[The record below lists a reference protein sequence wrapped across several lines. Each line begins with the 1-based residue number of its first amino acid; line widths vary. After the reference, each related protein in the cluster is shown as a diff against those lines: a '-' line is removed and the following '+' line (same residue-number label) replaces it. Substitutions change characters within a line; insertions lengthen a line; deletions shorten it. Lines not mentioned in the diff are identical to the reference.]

1 MHRFILGLSV
11 GLSSLAAASLN
22 AVAAEGF
29 ADLAEKLTPSV
40 VNIAALH
47 NPGGASGSSSMP
59 LDQFLHQFFGDHGDN
74 EENGDSGPAEPP
86 TPPGSP
92 DASGPSVGSGF
103 IIDASGYIVTNN
115 HVIDGGDQIMVTLQD
130 DTTLEASVVGRDTVT
145 DIALLKVNAGKKL
158 PVAVWGDANKSRPG
172 DWVLVIGD
180 PFGLGGTVTAGI
192 LSARAREI
200 NAGPY
205 DDFLQT
211 DAAINRGN
219 SGGPLF
225 NMAGEVIGIN
235 TAIYSPSGGSIGI
248 GFAISSNLARP
259 IIEQLKAHGKVERG
273 WLGVRIQ
280 PMSVEIAESLGLEKP
295 MGALIADIDADG
307 PAAATEMRAGDVI
320 LKFDGKQV
328 ERGRQLPRMV
338 ADAAIGKEVSVTI
351 WRDGKEV
358 ELKVKIAALDPQRLV
373 VNRSADPKL
382 PPAPTVDVLG
392 LSLAMPTPSLRAHFS
407 IDEGA
412 SGAVVMAVVANSPA
426 AHSGVA
432 PGDMVTA
439 VGREIVATPEQ
450 VIEKIAQARQN
461 QRKSVLLRVERKGS
475 GHFIALPIEQ
485 G

>member
-1 MHRFILGLSV
+1 DERTDVAVIKISA
-11 GLSSLAAASLN
+11 SSLPTVKLGDPTRIKPGQW
-22 AVAAEGF
+22 V
-29 ADLAEKLTPSV
+29 LA
-40 VNIAALH
+40 I
-47 NPGGASGSSSMP
+47 
-59 LDQFLHQFFGDHGDN
+59 
-74 EENGDSGPAEPP
+74 
-86 TPPGSP
+86 GSP
-92 DASGPSVGSGF
+92 FGF
-103 IIDASGYIVTNN
+103 EN
-115 HVIDGGDQIMVTLQD
+115 
-130 DTTLEASVVGRDTVT
+130 
-145 DIALLKVNAGKKL
+145 
-158 PVAVWGDANKSRPG
+158 
-172 DWVLVIGD
+172 
-180 PFGLGGTVTAGI
+180 TVTAGI
-192 LSARAREI
+192 ISATSRSLPNDNYVPFI
-200 NAGPY
+200 
-205 DDFLQT
+205 QT
-211 DAAINRGN
+211 DVAVNPGN